1 MTGRIRWWVAI
12 AALGLAMWS
21 GLAAAQPAG
30 EVEYARGAGIA
41 QSPGEPP
48 RVLGKGLALQQSDRL
63 TTSAGGLA
71 IVRLIDGTRMTLR
84 PNSELVLREV
94 RLQPQGPG
102 SALVMDLLRGGIR
115 AKSGSISKQSPDA
128 VKIHTAVATL
138 GVRGTEFEAR
148 LCAQDCAEDARKRGA
163 QPRPSAVQA
172 SARVVAF
179 VGEVVAIDAH
189 GQRRLSEGGSL
200 YPGDTVVTSAGSHAV
215 LSFRDRSRMTLGP
228 DTRLRID
235 DFVFDDSNAREGRF
249 LVSLL
254 RGTTRALTG
263 LIAQANPRNVQVS
276 TPTATIGVRGT
287 GLDVS
292 CTGACAGEPATAD
305 GAGGSMQACTW
316 RGAIVVRP
324 SGQEGGREVAVDECA
339 QVTQGQAVAA
349 PALQLATP
357 RPDGVPVP
365 DNLFTQE
372 SLPEGQ
378 PGLYVVVREGDV
390 VMDGPGGTL
399 HLGRGETGY
408 TDGTRTLRPSQDP
421 LVPTLP
427 PDLTNPT
434 VWDVLNESGLPFQ
447 TMCR

>member
-1 MTGRIRWWVAI
+1 MTGRFRWWVTI
-12 AALGLAMWS
+12 AALGLAMWG

-30 EVEYARGAGIA
+30 EVEYVRGAGIA
-41 QSPGEPP
+41 QSPGEAP
-48 RVLGKGLALQQSDRL
+48 RVLGKGLALQQADRL

-148 LCAQDCAEDARKRGA
+148 LCAQDCAEDARKRGVA
-163 QPRPSAVQA
+163 PRPSPVQA

-179 VGEVVAIDAH
+179 VGEVVAIDGH

-215 LSFRDRSRMTLGP
+215 LSFRDRSRVTLGP

-235 DFVFDDSNAREGRF
+235 DFVFDESNAREGRF

-263 LIAQANPRNVQVS
+263 LIAQTNPRNVQVS

-287 GLDVS
+287 GLDVA
-292 CTGACAGEPATAD
+292 CTGACAGEPATGD
-305 GAGGSMQACTW
+305 GTGDALRACTW

-324 SGQEGGREVAVDECA
+324 AGQESERQVAVDECTQVA
-339 QVTQGQAVAA
+339 QGIAVDA

-365 DNLFTQE
+365 DHLFTVE
-372 SLPEGQ
+372 RLPEGL
-378 PGLYVVVREGDV
+378 PGLYVTVNEGDV
-390 VMDGPGGTL
+390 VMSGPGGTL
-399 HLGRGETGY
+399 NLGRGETGY
-408 TDGTRTLRPSQDP
+408 SDGTQPRRLSQDP
-421 LVPTLP
+421 LLPTLP
-427 PDLTNPT
+427 PDPTNAP
-434 VWDVLNESGLPFQ
+434 VRDALNESGARPQ
-447 TMCR
+447 NMCR